1 MSKPFHLQR
10 RRFLQGLAGFSAAA
24 ALGSCAQSFPGGGA
38 SVATASNI
46 DTINTDVLRMGY
58 QSAGDLVRLS
68 GVLEKRLEPLGV
80 RVEWLQFKQGPQ
92 LMEGMNVG
100 KVDLGSVGN
109 TPPVYAQAAGADIV
123 YVIGRVPSIGQGHAF
138 VVPPNSPIQTLQD
151 IKGQKVVF
159 QLGSATHYFVLQ
171 ALKEVGLEYSDIEPV
186 SMANV
191 DAVSAF
197 MQGQLPVW
205 VGYNPA
211 LAVAKKEGTVGRVI
225 RTSEGLDL
233 PGGYYIGSRKFSEEN
248 LGLLKIVNEEM
259 QILGEWAD
267 KNRSDVVDKLLPETK
282 LDRDIQEETIAD
294 TSYQFEPM
302 NASRIASQQN
312 LIDTFYREGIIPR
325 QLDLQEVLL

>member
-1 MSKPFHLQR
+1 MSKPFYLQR

-24 ALGSCAQSFPGGGA
+24 LSSCARSA
-38 SVATASNI
+38 SDGSISVVTASN
-46 DTINTDVLRMGY
+46 TEAINTSVLRMGY

-80 RVEWLQFKQGPQ
+80 KVEWLQFKQGPQ

-109 TPPVYAQAAGADIV
+109 TPPIYAQAAGADIV
-123 YVIGRVPSIGQGHAF
+123 YLIGRVPSIGRGHAF
-138 VVPPNSPIQTLQD
+138 VVPPGSPIQTLQD

-171 ALKEVGLEYSDIEPV
+171 ALKEAGLSYSDIDPV
-186 SMANV
+186 SMPNV

-205 VGYNPA
+205 VSYNPA
-211 LAVAKKEGTVGRVI
+211 LAIAKKEGTVRRVV

-233 PGGYYIGSRKFSEEN
+233 PGSYYIGRRKFAEEN
-248 LGLLKIVNEEM
+248 LGLIKIVNEEM
-259 QILGEWAD
+259 
-267 KNRSDVVDKLLPETK
+267 
-282 LDRDIQEETIAD
+282 
-294 TSYQFEPM
+294 
-302 NASRIASQQN
+302 
-312 LIDTFYREGIIPR
+312 
-325 QLDLQEVLL
+325 